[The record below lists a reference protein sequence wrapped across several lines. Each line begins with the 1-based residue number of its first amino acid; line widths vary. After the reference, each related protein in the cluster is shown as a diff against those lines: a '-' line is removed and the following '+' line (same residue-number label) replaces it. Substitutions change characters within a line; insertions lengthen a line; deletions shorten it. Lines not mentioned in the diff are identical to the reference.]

1 MQSTT
6 SDKTFHLKWNNHLQ
20 NLSQLFTAIYTSS
33 ALADVT
39 LSCRDGAIRAHKL
52 VLSACSPYFEQIF
65 RDNPCKHPVI
75 ILKGIPYAEINL
87 LVEFMYKG
95 SVDVQEIDL
104 QSLMHT
110 ASELE
115 IRGLAYELR
124 KDASSLLNV
133 NLNEFPTQSSNAAQD
148 NSFSSVD
155 IASHSNDGSHQSN
168 ASRMQQIHLYQ
179 QSMHRSG
186 YSNQQVNPSCFEV
199 KRKRKSEEPMPATT
213 TTAVKNILAAAAK
226 ELAEKKTVPGKNKSS
241 MSIQTEDEDLDMKV
255 EAYESDSGEA
265 ESEELPHGRDT
276 RFKGKKRVS
285 VGLDDEYIPV
295 RSVLKN
301 ANKHNKKNVKLTFKT
316 PNSPDS
322 PTNDVSDD
330 AISKVVITGK
340 GIFFFFFI
348 KCHPLNFSLMLCFY
362 FEHSRDRWRRICTNT
377 SHRPVEMC
385 QPRQSE
391 RKPSR

>member
-1 MQSTT
+1 MQTTT

-20 NLSQLFTAIYTSS
+20 NLSQLFTAIYSSS

-133 NLNEFPTQSSNAAQD
+133 NLNEFPSQSSNADQK

-155 IASHSNDGSHQSN
+155 IASHSNDSPHQN
-168 ASRMQQIHLYQ
+168 NVSRLQQIHLYQ
-179 QSMHRSG
+179 QSMCRSG

-226 ELAEKKTVPGKNKSS
+226 ELAEKKTSPSKSKSS
-241 MSIQTEDEDLDMKV
+241 TSIQTEDEDLDMKV
-255 EAYESDSGEA
+255 ETYESDSGEGELPL

-285 VGLDDEYIPV
+285 VGLDDEYVPV
-295 RSVLKN
+295 RGSTKN
-301 ANKHNKKNVKLTFKT
+301 VNKQNKKNVKLTFKT
-316 PNSPDS
+316 PNSSNS
-322 PTNDVSDD
+322 PTNDISDD
-330 AISKVVITGK
+330 PISKVVISG
-340 GIFFFFFI
+340 
-348 KCHPLNFSLMLCFY
+348 
-362 FEHSRDRWRRICTNT
+362 
-377 SHRPVEMC
+377 
-385 QPRQSE
+385 
-391 RKPSR
+391 